1 VTRILITGGTGFVG
15 PHLIDHLKHGDSAIA
30 VLASGDG
37 DKSASAVSYYEA
49 DIRDRDAVS
58 SVLREFKPER
68 IFHLAGI
75 SDVESSWK
83 DPRFTYEVNFWGTLN
98 LFEAAAGLPEPPR
111 ILNVSTA
118 QVYAPSMH
126 PLSETNPVSPDNP
139 YAVSKAMTEL
149 LMVQHRRQAKGGV
162 VTARSF
168 NHTGPGQSA
177 KFVLP
182 SIAKQ
187 FAEIEAGLRPARL
200 QLGKVNVRRDFSDV
214 RDVVRAYSLLLERG
228 MAGQIYNVCSGTA
241 VQLSNLI
248 AMFESISGVKV
259 EIETDPG
266 KVRSGEAA
274 QICGDP
280 TKISAAT
287 GWWPEIPLRKTL
299 SDLLEYYKSRISSEV
314 AQAPATE
321 R

>member
-1 VTRILITGGTGFVG
+1 VTRILITGGTGFAG
-15 PHLIDHLKHGDSAIA
+15 PHLIDLLKHGDFAIA

-37 DKSASAVSYYEA
+37 DKSASAVSYYGA

-126 PLSETNPVSPDNP
+126 PLSETSPVSPDNP

-149 LMVQHRRQAKGGV
+149 LMVQHR
-162 VTARSF
+162 
-168 NHTGPGQSA
+168 
-177 KFVLP
+177 
-182 SIAKQ
+182 
-187 FAEIEAGLRPARL
+187 RPARL

-228 MAGQIYNVCSGTA
+228 TAGQIYNVCSGTA
-241 VQLSNLI
+241 VQLSSLI

-266 KVRSGEAA
+266 RVRSGEAA

-287 GWWPEIPLRKTL
+287 GWRPEIPLRKTL
-299 SDLLEYYKSRISSEV
+299 SDLLEYYRSRISSEV
-314 AQAPATE
+314 AQVPATE